1 MTSTPHYDEANLLQS
16 TVSMAP
22 LHRSSISF
30 SISSCASESTAVIV
44 QQISQSSASSSSLS
58 LSLYLS
64 WRGRNSFGL
73 TRGRPWRRIGGC
85 DISKQTNINKG
96 NHSQSSGFVW
106 ALVLD
111 LMLETWVEPF
121 VYSLVFSDC
130 YVSMLLKYWSVLVLH
145 ANKIN
150 IFTHEFPP

>member
-1 MTSTPHYDEANLLQS
+1 MTSTPPYDEANLLQS
-16 TVSMAP
+16 TVGMAS

-30 SISSCASESTAVIV
+30 SISSCAFRVYCSHSSTDQSIV
-44 QQISQSSASSSSLS
+44 RFFFS